1 MDLSMHIPAPIMIEL
16 EQLLARMDQAYRQTA
31 GAAGFECRGC
41 LQNCCRTLFFHHTLT
56 ELLYLKAG
64 LAGLSAEVHNR
75 IRERAA
81 GAVDRMRGTEQAQQ
95 PSAGTMCPLNEQD
108 RCMLYAHRPMICRL
122 HGLPHR
128 LQRPDGKVLSGP
140 GCDDFYRQCGSAS
153 SVALDRTP
161 HYTAMAGLEKALR
174 QKWDFGARIKMT
186 VARMVV
192 VELGGYRGVKEL

>member
-1 MDLSMHIPAPIMIEL
+1 MALSMHIPAPILIEF

-31 GAAGFECRGC
+31 DAAGFECRGC

-64 LAGLSAEVHNR
+64 LARLSADAHNR

-81 GAVDRMRGTEQAQQ
+81 VVDRMHDTQQAQQ
-95 PSAGTMCPLNEQD
+95 PSAGTMCPLNERD

-140 GCDDFYRQCGSAS
+140 GCDDFYRQSGSVS

-161 HYTAMAGLEKALR
+161 HYTAMAGVEKALR

-186 VARMVV
+186 IAQMVIV
-192 VELGGYRGVKEL
+192 SMDGWQGAKML

>member
-1 MDLSMHIPAPIMIEL
+1 MHIPAPIMIEL
-16 EQLLARMDQAYRQTA
+16 EQLLTRMDQAYRQTA

-75 IRERAA
+75 ILERAA

-95 PSAGTMCPLNEQD
+95 PSIVTMCPLNEQD

-128 LQRPDGKVLSGP
+128 LQRPDGKILSGP

-153 SVALDRTP
+153 SAALDRTP

-192 VELGGYRGVKEL
+192 VELGGYRGLKEL